1 MARQFVAE
9 LQLDHCTVGWIR
21 DRGDMPR
28 WGQLGCNGFI
38 VMDGER
44 NVVSKATTPFM
55 QMRGLAFDH
64 VENLLDAM
72 LAGGGVLPSVC
83 VGQCVVLDDD
93 VHDSSNRGMKGV
105 VIAAADPNVGGDA
118 RCTVFVVSKGGGG
131 SMARVDPT
139 QLCVLPPDA
148 MELTPQQLIQVQ
160 QARTAVASATTDQT
174 NQSRSGGSS
183 EGADTQGH
191 EGKAD
196 DGHDATVVAGAN
208 VGGVGEQKAGGDD
221 AEATIRRVQVA
232 SVLNAELDRQHDEC
246 AATLD
251 VLARECTA
259 DALESAL
266 GAIRGHFDYEQ
277 ELLDRHLYADTVD
290 NVDGAVGGFNADV
303 PMRKT
308 HFAYHSRI
316 LAAMEDQLAKLRA
329 EEAAKACGKAGGG

>member
-9 LQLDHCTVGWIR
+9 LQLDHCTVGWIG

-44 NVVSKATTPFM
+44 NVVSKATTPFL

-72 LAGGGVLPSVC
+72 LAGDVLPSVC
-83 VGQCVVLDDD
+83 VGQCVVLVDD
-93 VHDSSNRGMKGV
+93 VHDSSKRGKQGV
-105 VIAAADPNVGGDA
+105 VIAAADPNVAGDA
-118 RCTVFVVSKGGGG
+118 RCTVFVVSPGGGG
-131 SMARVDPT
+131 SMARVDPA
-139 QLCVLPPDA
+139 QLCVLPPDV
-148 MELTPQQLIQVQ
+148 MELTPQQLVQVQ
-160 QARTAVASATTDQT
+160 QARTAVASATTDQK
-174 NQSRSGGSS
+174 NQSGSGGSS
-183 EGADTQGH
+183 DGADTQGH

-196 DGHDATVVAGAN
+196 DGHDAAVAGSN
-208 VGGVGEQKAGGDD
+208 VGGAGEKQAGGDD

-277 ELLDRHLYADTVD
+277 ALLDRHLYADIVD
-290 NVDGAVGGFNADV
+290 NMDGAAGGFNADV
-303 PMRKT
+303 SMRKT
-308 HFAYHSRI
+308 HFADHSRI